1 MGQDR
6 SDLQQSL
13 DDYQQFVAR
22 RIADGV
28 QRAFNNL
35 RPAEMAFGTAEAPEH
50 VFNRRWFMQP
60 GTVPANPF
68 GTTDLVK
75 MNPPA
80 GSPNLTE
87 PAGPTDPTV
96 SFLAFREPGGG
107 PISVFSA
114 YSLHYVGGVRGTDI
128 SADYYGM
135 YCERLAR
142 LLGGQEQDPPLV
154 ALMANG
160 TSGDINNINFR
171 QPRPGKKPYEQMR
184 FVADDVAKKVHAALE
199 NLKYSDQISLAA
211 RYREPTLRWRHPT
224 EEQLA
229 WAKQTDGRRAK
240 GAARRRSLVYLRPAS
255 TASWPSIRRRQR
267 FPFRRCGSA
276 TFVSGRCRARCFAK
290 LVWSSNAA
298 ARSSRRSWSS

>member
-1 MGQDR
+1 MIT
-6 SDLQQSL
+6 SNSL
-13 DDYQQFVAR
+13 RR

-114 YSLHYVGGVRGTDI
+114 YSLHYVGGVAARDI

-135 YCERLAR
+135 YCERLER

-171 QPRPGKKPYEQMR
+171 QPRPSKKPYEQMR

-199 NLKYSDQISLAA
+199 NLKYSDRISLAA

-229 WAKQTDGRRAK
+229 WAKQTE
-240 GAARRRSLVYLRPAS
+240 AAGPKCSAAPISRIS
-255 TASWPSIRRRQR
+255 TPSEHCGSPSILRRQR
-267 FPFRRCGSA
+267 FRSRRCGSA
-276 TFVSGRCRARCFAK
+276 TSASERCPAKCFAR

-298 ARSSRRSWSS
+298 APSSRRSWSS

>member
-1 MGQDR
+1 MIT
-6 SDLQQSL
+6 SNSL
-13 DDYQQFVAR
+13 RR

-114 YSLHYVGGVRGTDI
+114 YSLHYVGGVRGTRHF
-128 SADYYGM
+128 G
-135 YCERLAR
+135 R
-142 LLGGQEQDPPLV
+142 LLRHV
-154 ALMANG
+154 
-160 TSGDINNINFR
+160 
-171 QPRPGKKPYEQMR
+171 
-184 FVADDVAKKVHAALE
+184 
-199 NLKYSDQISLAA
+199 
-211 RYREPTLRWRHPT
+211 LR
-224 EEQLA
+224 
-229 WAKQTDGRRAK
+229 
-240 GAARRRSLVYLRPAS
+240 AARRDCWAAKSKTRRSLR
-255 TASWPSIRRRQR
+255 
-267 FPFRRCGSA
+267 
-276 TFVSGRCRARCFAK
+276 
-290 LVWSSNAA
+290 
-298 ARSSRRSWSS
+298 